1 MRNTSVNLVTLIVFT
16 AGDQVSFAGMNETEQ
31 TEGGIPTQNRAT
43 TGGLVAWTNVVP
55 NSHVLISLSDHLPTV
70 GSPPLSRMSYPDS
83 GMRRANA
90 KYVHTERIQD
100 DQAKQEISHER

>member
-1 MRNTSVNLVTLIVFT
+1 MRNASVNPVTFIVFT

-31 TEGGIPTQNRAT
+31 TEGGVPTQNRAT
-43 TGGLVAWTNVVP
+43 TGGLVAWTNVIP
-55 NSHVLISLSDHLPTV
+55 NSHVLISLSDRLPTV
-70 GSPPLSRMSYPDS
+70 GSPPLSGMSYLAS

-100 DQAKQEISHER
+100 ARAKQEMPHKR

>member
-1 MRNTSVNLVTLIVFT
+1 DVRLRLGGALGLGGSIK
-16 AGDQVSFAGMNETEQ
+16 AGQFLCDGLLL
-31 TEGGIPTQNRAT
+31 GC
-43 TGGLVAWTNVVP
+43 TGFVAWTD
-55 NSHVLISLSDHLPTV
+55 SHILISLSDHLPAV